1 MIRFLSP
8 GFAWMLAAPV
18 MIVVLYLLR
27 RRFLP
32 RQVPSVFL
40 WRKSVRDYA
49 ANRPFQRLMKNLL
62 LPLQALA
69 ALTLALALMRPALP
83 GGTAGRSVF
92 IFDIPGSMQAESGG
106 RSRLE
111 AAKEEALKR
120 IGELPAEEEITMITA
135 GDEYVTVEIAVPSR
149 MSAEKKRKLRE
160 YAQTT

>member
-62 LPLQALA
+62 LPLQVLA
-69 ALTLALALMRPALP
+69 ALFPA
-83 GGTAGRSVF
+83 ACR
-92 IFDIPGSMQAESGG
+92 
-106 RSRLE
+106 RK
-111 AAKEEALKR
+111 AAEEAGWR
-120 IGELPAEEEITMITA
+120 
-135 GDEYVTVEIAVPSR
+135 R
-149 MSAEKKRKLRE
+149 RKRKH
-160 YAQTT
+160 